1 MNSVLYLAGL
11 ALCLAALWFVIGRI
25 RAGGSGDWT
34 TVSAEVVSHVSAI
47 DNVDSGDGSVSRE
60 QQVFAAVYRFS
71 HDGQDYTVTDK
82 VAREKPTPPAGTRV
96 DLIFPNGQPDKAQPP
111 RKALMIVFAVV
122 LVVFS
127 VLLLLA
133 ALG

>member
-1 MNSVLYLAGL
+1 MNSVPYLGGL
-11 ALCLAALWFVIGRI
+11 ALCLAALWFVVGRI
-25 RAGGSGDWT
+25 RAGGSADWT
-34 TVSAEVVSHVSAI
+34 TVSAEVVRHVAAI

-71 HDGQDYTVTDK
+71 HGGKDYDVTDK
-82 VAREKPTPPAGTRV
+82 VAREKPTPAVGTRV

-122 LVVFS
+122 LGVFS